1 MIDLS
6 QHPDVEAV
14 QRLKLAEIESKRK
27 QGEYLLQYISDTAL
41 KREYKR
47 RGLCQRRH
55 RNSNR
60 TIE

>member
-6 QHPDVEAV
+6 QHPDAEAV

-47 RGLCQRRH
+47 RGL
-55 RNSNR
+55 
-60 TIE
+60 

>member
-6 QHPDVEAV
+6 QHPDAEIV

-27 QGEYLLQYISDTAL
+27 QGEYLLQYVSDAAL

-47 RGLCQRRH
+47 RGL
-55 RNSNR
+55 
-60 TIE
+60 

>member
-6 QHPDVEAV
+6 QHPDAETV

-27 QGEYLLQYISDTAL
+27 QGEYLLQYVSDAAL

-47 RGLCQRRH
+47 RGL
-55 RNSNR
+55 
-60 TIE
+60 